1 MSYLSRLPKVVYE
14 FDDRTV
20 LFNNIAAFT
29 DIVEGDKDNLTS
41 YNFYDI
47 VDGMRPDQ
55 ASLEL
60 YDTPYH
66 HYTFFLINDNLRT
79 QGWPLSYLDLS
90 AYILKKYPN
99 KSMLVTADISN
110 SFIIGTAVVGQT
122 SGALGTVISKDTNI
136 GKLTVRVI
144 AGVFQDAEDIVDSAA
159 DPAVPIT
166 ISSIMSDHLAPHHYE
181 NTSGIADINP
191 YTQII
196 PADVSIVTNWDY
208 EYSKNDDLSRI
219 RVIKPSRIEELV
231 TIL

>member
-1 MSYLSRLPKVVYE
+1 MTYLSRLPKVVYE

-29 DIVEGDKDNLTS
+29 DIVDGDKDNISS

-47 VDGMRPDQ
+47 VDGQRPDQ
-55 ASLEL
+55 VSLQL

-99 KSMLVTADISN
+99 KSMLVTADISG
-110 SFIIGTAVVGQT
+110 SFTIGTTVVGQT
-122 SGALGTVISKDTNI
+122 SNAVGSIVSKDTNI
-136 GKLTVRVI
+136 GKMTVRII
-144 AGVFQDAEDIVDSAA
+144 AGTFQDGEDIIDSAA

-166 ISSIMSDHLAPHHYE
+166 ISSVMSDHLAPHHYAD
-181 NTSGIADINP
+181 TSGVTDINP
-191 YTQII
+191 YTQVI
-196 PADVSIVTNWDY
+196 PSGVSMVTNWDY
-208 EYSKNDDLSRI
+208 EYKKNDELSKI
-219 RVIKPSRIEELV
+219 RVLKKSMIGKV
-231 TIL
+231 TN